1 MGKKEYATID
11 IIKFLFAIMIVLLHS
26 DLLGGGYTK
35 RV

>member
-1 MGKKEYATID
+1 MEKKEYATVD

-26 DLLGGGYTK
+26 DLLGGYTK